1 MGKFENSMTSANAT
15 ITCRCG
21 EVSLKFPNAVP
32 KFRCGCCCTE
42 CLQRVYIGT
51 NGTPPEPLKNLEEP
65 LDLLYVDSQIMKPD
79 EATLI
84 KLSVFMLNTDDAPNI
99 NLRADCCGAVLVTE
113 NAEFHRPHT
122 VATFNNLGEF
132 LRCDFLELPE
142 SRVNVFTKD
151 WPREKTQALIEREV
165 ARTGTPSLQV
175 PDPRQ
180 PVEEKEFLD
189 GIAALQ
195 IEANPIPEN
204 SISFAELI
212 ADMEMKVVND
222 FFSEARAMVPS

>member
-1 MGKFENSMTSANAT
+1 
-15 ITCRCG
+15 
-21 EVSLKFPNAVP
+21 
-32 KFRCGCCCTE
+32 
-42 CLQRVYIGT
+42 
-51 NGTPPEPLKNLEEP
+51 
-65 LDLLYVDSQIMKPD
+65 
-79 EATLI
+79 
-84 KLSVFMLNTDDAPNI
+84 
-99 NLRADCCGAVLVTE
+99 
-113 NAEFHRPHT
+113 
-122 VATFNNLGEF
+122 
-132 LRCDFLELPE
+132 
-142 SRVNVFTKD
+142 
-151 WPREKTQALIEREV
+151 
-165 ARTGTPSLQV
+165 LQV

>member
-1 MGKFENSMTSANAT
+1 MTISNAT

-21 EVSLKFPNAVP
+21 AVSLKFPNAVP

-51 NGTPPEPLKNLEEP
+51 NGTPPKSLKDLEEP
-65 LDLLYVDSQIMKPD
+65 IDLLYVDSQIMKPD
-79 EATLI
+79 EETLS
-84 KLSVFMLNTDDAPNI
+84 KLSAFMLNTHDAPNI

-122 VATFNNLGEF
+122 VATFNNLGKF
-132 LRCDFLELPE
+132 LRCDFWDLPA
-142 SRVNVFTKD
+142 SRINVFTKD
-151 WPREKTQALIEREV
+151 WPLDKMRALIEREV
-165 ARTGTPSLQV
+165 ASTGVPSLQV

-180 PVEEKEFLD
+180 PVEDKEFLD

-195 IEANPIPEN
+195 IAADPIPED
-204 SISFAELI
+204 SISFAALI
-212 ADMEMKVVND
+212 AHMKIEVVND
-222 FFSEARAMVPS
+222 FYGEARAMAPS

>member
-1 MGKFENSMTSANAT
+1 MTSVNAT

-21 EVSLKFPNAVP
+21 ELSLWFPNAVP

-51 NGTPPEPLKNLEEP
+51 NGTPPEALKNLEEP

-79 EATLI
+79 EETMS
-84 KLSVFMLNTDDAPNI
+84 KLSAFKLNSDNAPNI
-99 NLRADCCGAVLVTE
+99 NLQANCCGAVLLTE
-113 NAEFHRPHT
+113 NSEFHRPNT

-142 SRVNVFTKD
+142 SRINVFTKD
-151 WPREKTQALIEREV
+151 WPPEKAQALAESEITK
-165 ARTGTPSLQV
+165 TGTASLQV

-180 PVEEKEFLD
+180 PVEEKEFLE

-195 IEANPIPEN
+195 IEANPIPAN

-212 ADMEMKVVND
+212 AHMEMKVVKD
-222 FFSEARAMVPS
+222 FFSEAHAMVSS

>member
-1 MGKFENSMTSANAT
+1 MTSAYAT

-21 EVSLKFPNAVP
+21 QVSLKFPNAIP
-32 KFRCGCCCTE
+32 KSRCGCCCTE

-79 EATLI
+79 EETLS

-99 NLRADCCGAVLVTE
+99 NLRADCCGAVLLTE

-132 LRCDFLELPE
+132 LRCNFLEIPE
-142 SRVNVFTKD
+142 SRFNVFTKD
-151 WPREKTQALIEREV
+151 WPPEKTQALREREV
-165 ARTGTPSLQV
+165 AGTGTTSLQV
-175 PDPRQ
+175 RDPRE

-195 IEANPIPEN
+195 IEANPKPED
-204 SISFAELI
+204 SISFAELV
-212 ADMEMKVVND
+212 AHMEMKVVNN
-222 FFSEARAMVPS
+222 FFSEARAMCPS

>member
-1 MGKFENSMTSANAT
+1 MTSANAT

-21 EVSLKFPNAVP
+21 EVRLWFPNAVP

-51 NGTPPEPLKNLEEP
+51 NGAPPELLKNLEEP

-79 EATLI
+79 EETMS
-84 KLSVFMLNTDDAPNI
+84 KLSVFKLNGDDAPNI
-99 NLRADCCGAVLVTE
+99 NLRANCCGAVLLTE
-113 NAEFHRPHT
+113 NSEFHRPHT

-142 SRVNVFTKD
+142 SRINVFTKD
-151 WPREKTQALIEREV
+151 WPREKAQAIAKREI
-165 ARTGTPSLQV
+165 AKTGTASLQV

-180 PVEEKEFLD
+180 PVEATEFLE

-195 IEANPIPEN
+195 IKADPIPAN
-204 SISFAELI
+204 SVSFAELI
-212 ADMEMKVVND
+212 AQMEMTVVND
-222 FFSEARAMVPS
+222 FFNEAHAMVSR

>member
-1 MGKFENSMTSANAT
+1 MTSANAT

-21 EVSLKFPNAVP
+21 EVSLSFPNAVP

-51 NGTPPEPLKNLEEP
+51 NGTPPEALKNLEEP
-65 LDLLYVDSQIMKPD
+65 LDLLYVDSQIMRPD
-79 EATLI
+79 EETLS
-84 KLSVFMLNTDDAPNI
+84 KLSVFRLNTDDAPNI
-99 NLRADCCGAVLVTE
+99 NLRANCCGAVLLTE

-132 LRCDFLELPE
+132 LRCDFLELPV
-142 SRVNVFTKD
+142 SRINIFTKD
-151 WPREKTQALIEREV
+151 WPPEKTQALAEREI
-165 ARTGTPSLQV
+165 ARTGTSALQV

-180 PVEEKEFLD
+180 PVEEREFLD

-195 IEANPIPEN
+195 IEADPIPAN

-212 ADMEMKVVND
+212 AHMQMKVVND
-222 FFSEARAMVPS
+222 FFDEARAMGTS